1 MDELNLALKLKDEDM
16 IMKIKV
22 SKPVTTKDMI
32 NNFIGNLL
40 VTGGDIANNIIM
52 VLTKDSLYL
61 AAIGHVAIGYAEE
74 VRSVNKIFLEDIEE
88 FKVYDKDT
96 TEIIEIKS
104 KQGNISFTRDNSK
117 GDNLALALSKV
128 IDDLK

>member
-40 VTGGDIANNIIM
+40 VAGGDIANNIIM

-74 VRSVNKIFLEDIEE
+74 VRSVDKISLEDIEE
-88 FKVYDKDT
+88 FKVYDKDS
-96 TEIIEIKS
+96 TEIIEIKL
-104 KQGNISFTRDNSK
+104 KQGNISFTRDN
-117 GDNLALALSKV
+117 
-128 IDDLK
+128 